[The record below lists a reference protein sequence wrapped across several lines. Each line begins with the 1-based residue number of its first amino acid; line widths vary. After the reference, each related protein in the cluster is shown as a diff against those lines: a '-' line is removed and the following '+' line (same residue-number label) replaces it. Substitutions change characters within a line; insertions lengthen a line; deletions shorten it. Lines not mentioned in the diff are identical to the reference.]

1 MAAFVF
7 QIIENS
13 YESRNE
19 TKFKSKNIRNFRYG
33 IETVPLLLQEFG
45 AAFLRI
51 IKNVIL

>member
-1 MAAFVF
+1 MAASVF

-13 YESRNE
+13 YDSRNE
-19 TKFKSKNIRNFRYG
+19 TKFKSINIRNFRYG
-33 IETVPLLLQEFG
+33 IETGAFVAPRIW